1 MLRFKGNK
9 YERKARDAEKRV
21 KKTHVCDE
29 KIIRDIFQN
38 LVIGP

>member
-1 MLRFKGNK
+1 MLIFKGNE

-21 KKTHVCDE
+21 KKTHVYDE
-29 KIIRDIFQN
+29 KIVGDIFQN

>member
-1 MLRFKGNK
+1 MLRFKGNL

-21 KKTHVCDE
+21 KMHVCDE
-29 KIIRDIFQN
+29 KIIGDIFQN